1 MCFLP
6 LCYVVS
12 AHNMV
17 SCLSVFSF
25 PIGRQAQRAL
35 FGSHHQAQGP
45 AHNRCS
51 LNSRFLECL
60 PRRALLDFQPSL
72 LPSWGQDTPGQPSS
86 ATSTLLLE
94 LPPVV
99 TLQPP
104 LAPQLSQPLAV
115 QSFIC
120 TSVVFCGSRAAPQ
133 PQQGRVLTGAAD
145 SQDTRFP
152 FAKLFPRNDLRPR
165 TDK

>member
-1 MCFLP
+1 MVFATV
-6 LCYVVS
+6 LCG
-12 AHNMV
+12 
-17 SCLSVFSF
+17 LSTQHGQLLLVFSF
-25 PIGRQAQRAL
+25 PIGRQAQTAL
-35 FGSHHQAQGP
+35 FGSQHHAQGP
-45 AHNRCS
+45 AHSRCS
-51 LNSRFLECL
+51 LNSSFLEYL
-60 PRRALLDFQPSL
+60 PRRASLDFQPSL
-72 LPSWGQDTPGQPSS
+72 LPSSGQDTPGQPSL
-86 ATSTLLLE
+86 ATSTLLLD

-99 TLQPP
+99 TLQHP
-104 LAPQLSQPLAV
+104 LTPQLSQPLAV

-120 TSVVFCGSRAAPQ
+120 TSVVFCGSRATPQ

>member
-1 MCFLP
+1 MLCGLSTQHGQSLP
-6 LCYVVS
+6 
-12 AHNMV
+12 
-17 SCLSVFSF
+17 VFSF

-35 FGSHHQAQGP
+35 FGSQHHAQGP
-45 AHNRCS
+45 AHSRCS
-51 LNSRFLECL
+51 LNSHFLEYL
-60 PRRALLDFQPSL
+60 PRRASLDFQPSL
-72 LPSWGQDTPGQPSS
+72 LPGSGQDTPGQPSS

-99 TLQPP
+99 TLPHP
-104 LAPQLSQPLAV
+104 LTPQLSQPLAV

-120 TSVVFCGSRAAPQ
+120 TSVVFCGSRATPQ

-145 SQDTRFP
+145 GQDTRFP
-152 FAKLFPRNDLRPR
+152 LAKLFPRNDLRPR

>member
-1 MCFLP
+1 M
-6 LCYVVS
+6 LCG
-12 AHNMV
+12 
-17 SCLSVFSF
+17 LSTQHGQLLLVFSF

-35 FGSHHQAQGP
+35 FGSQHHAQGP
-45 AHNRCS
+45 AHSRCS
-51 LNSRFLECL
+51 LNSSFLEYL
-60 PRRALLDFQPSL
+60 PRRASLDFQPSL
-72 LPSWGQDTPGQPSS
+72 LPSSGQDTPGQPSL
-86 ATSTLLLE
+86 ATSTLLLD

-99 TLQPP
+99 TLQRP
-104 LAPQLSQPLAV
+104 LTPQLSQPLAV

-120 TSVVFCGSRAAPQ
+120 TSVVFCGSRATPQ

>member
-1 MCFLP
+1 MVFATV
-6 LCYVVS
+6 LCG
-12 AHNMV
+12 
-17 SCLSVFSF
+17 LSTQHGQLLLVFSF

-35 FGSHHQAQGP
+35 FGSQHHAQGP
-45 AHNRCS
+45 AHSRCS
-51 LNSRFLECL
+51 LNSSFLEYL
-60 PRRALLDFQPSL
+60 PRRASLDFQPSL
-72 LPSWGQDTPGQPSS
+72 LPSSGQDTPGQPSL
-86 ATSTLLLE
+86 ATSTLLLD

-99 TLQPP
+99 TLQHP
-104 LAPQLSQPLAV
+104 LTPQLSQPLAV

-120 TSVVFCGSRAAPQ
+120 TSMVFCGSRATPQ

>member
-1 MCFLP
+1 M
-6 LCYVVS
+6 
-12 AHNMV
+12 
-17 SCLSVFSF
+17 FSF
-25 PIGRQAQRAL
+25 PIGKRAQRAL
-35 FGSHHQAQGP
+35 FGSRHRAQGL
-45 AHNRCS
+45 AHSRCS
-51 LNSRFLECL
+51 LNFRFLECL
-60 PRRALLDFQPSL
+60 PRRATLDFYPTL
-72 LPSWGQDTPGQPSS
+72 LPSWEQDTPGQPSS

-99 TLQPP
+99 TLQHP
-104 LAPQLSQPLAV
+104 LAPQLSHPLAV